1 MKLDTLFNKP
11 KLIGVV
17 ADVNQGKSML
27 LYHILE
33 ELSLSSKFKLY
44 TYGLRL
50 KIKGSRQIFSV
61 SELEQLRDSII
72 IIDELSSLFDLDN
85 RKIKKQIENTLRLIN
100 HNNNILVLCGTP
112 ENFKK
117 FLSAKLDLMFYK
129 KTTIADFINGSR
141 IKNVLTNYKGNER
154 GAEMLNLKINEALF
168 FDGNHY
174 EVFNVPYLEQ
184 YDSKRDNKTILTPK
198 IISVPKSI
206 STNVLKKS
214 KKRGGK

>member
-1 MKLDTLFNKP
+1 
-11 KLIGVV
+11 
-17 ADVNQGKSML
+17 
-27 LYHILE
+27 
-33 ELSLSSKFKLY
+33 
-44 TYGLRL
+44 
-50 KIKGSRQIFSV
+50 
-61 SELEQLRDSII
+61 
-72 IIDELSSLFDLDN
+72 
-85 RKIKKQIENTLRLIN
+85 
-100 HNNNILVLCGTP
+100 
-112 ENFKK
+112 
-117 FLSAKLDLMFYK
+117 MFYK